1 MAKKIK
7 LDSVTKINPS
17 VELIKDTAA
26 AYDLSVAAART
37 CYSPKCIDTEQVT
50 EKNREFI
57 GKGIFEGGH
66 HTPFQMPNFIFKL
79 DDVSRHFVWSV
90 LHSHPWYN
98 SDQVSQRYVVMN
110 EAKVHIPDDLN
121 NVQREIYETAVLG
134 AWQAYAEL
142 KDSIYPNM
150 LNTMKGIGKIKRMSD
165 KEIAGV
171 AEKKA
176 IETARYVLPIAT
188 YTSLWH
194 VVSGLTLHRY
204 HRLMNA
210 NDVPAESRK
219 IITSMVDAVKAVDK
233 DFFDKIGEGPI
244 PEEQTLEHKI
254 INSHEPNLDF
264 KKHFDGIL
272 LDKTSRLVD
281 YSKNAERIIA
291 DSVREVT
298 GRMLTMDEAI
308 AYALDPD
315 QNPYLMDTLNLYSH
329 SPVMRAL
336 NNTSYVFKKKLSHTA
351 DSQDQRHRTTP
362 ASRPLFSAVVSGNPD
377 FIEPD
382 IIKNDEAS
390 LSAYKD
396 QMDKAWNARNK
407 LIDAGASEESAN
419 YLLPNAAAIRFTETS
434 RLIDLVHKFRMRLC
448 FNAQKE
454 IFNASMDEFEQIN
467 AVQPMLMKYIGPACV
482 NRNDRVE
489 HKEIEGPCPEGKR
502 YCGIPV
508 WKNFPKVKR
517 PF

>member
-7 LDSVTKINPS
+7 LDSVTKIEPS
-17 VELIKDTAA
+17 VELVKDTDA
-26 AYDLSVAAART
+26 AYALSVAAART
-37 CYSPKCIDTEQVT
+37 CYSPECIDTEQVT
-50 EKNREFI
+50 EKHKEFI

-66 HTPFQMPNFIFKL
+66 HTPFQMPHFIFKL

-110 EAKVHIPDDLN
+110 KAKVHVPDDLN
-121 NVQREIYETAVLG
+121 TSQREIYENAVLG

-142 KDSIYPNM
+142 KDIIYPNM
-150 LNTMKGIGKIKRMSD
+150 LNTMEGIGRIKKMSD
-165 KEIAGV
+165 KEIAGA

-176 IETARYVLPIAT
+176 IETARYVLPVAT

-194 VVSGLTLHRY
+194 AVSGLTLHRY
-204 HRLMNA
+204 HRIMNA
-210 NDVPAESRK
+210 NDTPVEARK
-219 IITSMVDAVKAVDK
+219 IISAMVDAVNKVDP
-233 DFFDKIGEGPI
+233 DFFEKIGEGSI
-244 PEEQTLEHKI
+244 PEEDTLEHKVMS
-254 INSHEPNLDF
+254 SHEPNPDF
-264 KKHFDGIL
+264 TAHFDRGL
-272 LDKTSRLVD
+272 FGKTSSLVD

-315 QNPYLMDTLNLYSH
+315 KNPYLLDTLNLYQH
-329 SPVMRAL
+329 SPIMRAL

-362 ASRPLFSAVVSGNPD
+362 ASRPLFSAVVSDKPD
-377 FIEPD
+377 FIVPD
-382 IIKNDEAS
+382 IIQNSEAS
-390 LSAYKD
+390 SVAYIK
-396 QMDKAWNARNK
+396 QMDEAWNARNK
-407 LIDAGASEESAN
+407 LIEAGVSEESAN
-419 YLLPNAAAIRFTETS
+419 YLLPNATAIRFTETS

-467 AVQPMLMKYIGPACV
+467 AVHPMLMQYIGPACV
-482 NRNDRVE
+482 NRNGRVE